1 MTYTN
6 FPANEVSPLVQ
17 KQEDVMRVYIG
28 KKFASV
34 FLKNTVQSAQLKK
47 ENVKIVKIYLL
58 NVQQMVI
65 NFLLNDD

>member
-1 MTYTN
+1 
-6 FPANEVSPLVQ
+6 
-17 KQEDVMRVYIG
+17 MRVCVG

-34 FLKNTVQSAQLKK
+34 FPKNTAQSAQLKK
-47 ENVKIVKIYLL
+47 ENVEIVKIYLL